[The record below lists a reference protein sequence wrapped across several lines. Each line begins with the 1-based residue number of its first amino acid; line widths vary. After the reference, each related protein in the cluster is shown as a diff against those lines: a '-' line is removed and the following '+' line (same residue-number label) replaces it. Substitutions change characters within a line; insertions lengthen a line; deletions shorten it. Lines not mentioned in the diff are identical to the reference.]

1 MSNIDNLIKLT
12 EELGL
17 YDNHAH
23 TSRIIDWKLDANA
36 NYIPKTYGCTE
47 CDTTSD
53 TPLSSGRVAE
63 AHTHT
68 TYVEGCFACKIPT
81 LQLNTG
87 DANSNKAMPSKRWNS
102 ELDAYADAR
111 AQGVQPAGTSMTA
124 VEDALRT
131 SETLGRAYDANVDPP
146 TKMIDKATA
155 NVMTEVGM

>member
-1 MSNIDNLIKLT
+1 MEHQHVKKIL
-12 EELGL
+12 E
-17 YDNHAH
+17 
-23 TSRIIDWKLDANA
+23 WKLDDKA
-36 NYIPKTYGCTE
+36 NYIPKLFGCIYCDETFTE
-47 CDTTSD
+47 FPETREERREHNH
-53 TPLSSGRVAE
+53 PE
-63 AHTHT
+63 
-68 TYVEGCFACKIPT
+68 YVEGCFACKIKT